1 MTRLRLARDSVLT
14 LDKGCSMWL
23 LLIVLLSAVPGI
35 NRATVLNTFATQEAC
50 QPERD
55 RVGFE
60 MAEAYPGENDF
71 LIVCEFHER
80 AQKVPTADVPL

>member
-1 MTRLRLARDSVLT
+1 
-14 LDKGCSMWL
+14 MWL
-23 LLIVLLSAVPGI
+23 LLIVLLTAVPGV
-35 NRATVLNTFATQEAC
+35 NRATILNTFATYEAC

-71 LIVCEFHER
+71 LIVCEFQEDVP
-80 AQKVPTADVPL
+80 QVPT